1 LVAGVQE
8 LLRASLQATM
18 SRLAMPICI
27 TAYTTDP
34 EAAVA
39 AAEVAAGI
47 FCATQAPDVAPPPQW
62 TGDALLHARRGLAH
76 PCADDG
82 FVLMVMR
89 RSFVSTMHVTP
100 EYVHILYADGVVVI
114 VL

>member
-1 LVAGVQE
+1 MLVAGVQE

-47 FCATQAPDVAPPPQW
+47 FCATQAPDAAPPPQW
-62 TGDALLHARRGLAH
+62 TGDALLHARLGSSPALCRLWF
-76 PCADDG
+76 CFDG
-82 FVLMVMR
+82 
-89 RSFVSTMHVTP
+89 
-100 EYVHILYADGVVVI
+100 D
-114 VL
+114 